1 MSKPRVLA
9 PEHLKFIRHLY
20 MRVMLM
26 PAEITEKVNAK
37 YGTNY
42 SVTQLSRAINNRG
55 WSARRKNMIEKL
67 GPIEAKKDTAIQREL
82 VRAHDKVMD
91 DVVKGTTEGLH
102 RAMQF
107 VANADNP
114 RTMQAAAA
122 AAKSLFTTFR
132 LAAGLDN
139 ANNRPQGTNVY
150 QFNFASTKVDDVV
163 EAATEV
169 TAAPAET
176 ADEDDFDESN

>member
-1 MSKPRVLA
+1 MAKPNIFP

-26 PAEITEKVNAK
+26 PAEITDKVNAK
-37 YGTNY
+37 YGSNY
-42 SVTQLSRAINNRG
+42 SVSQLSRAINNRG
-55 WSARRKNMIEKL
+55 WSARRKNMVERL

-82 VRAHDKVMD
+82 VRAHDRVMD
-91 DVVKGTTEGLH
+91 DVVKGTTEGLQ

-107 VANADNP
+107 VAQADNP

-139 ANNRPQGTNVY
+139 SSNRPAGANVY

-163 EAATEV
+163 EAAQPVDVDTGDDD
-169 TAAPAET
+169 AAPA
-176 ADEDDFDESN
+176 

>member
-1 MSKPRVLA
+1 MAKPNIFP
-9 PEHLKFIRHLY
+9 PEHLKFIKHLY

-26 PAEITEKVNAK
+26 PAEIADKTNAK
-37 YGTNY
+37 YGTSY
-42 SVTQLSRAINNRG
+42 SAAQLSRTINNRG
-55 WSARRKNMIEKL
+55 WSARRKNMVERL

-82 VRAHDKVMD
+82 VKAHDRVMD
-91 DVVKGTTEGLH
+91 DVVKGTTEGLQ

-107 VANADNP
+107 VAQADNP

-139 ANNRPQGTNVY
+139 SSNRPAGTNVY
-150 QFNFASTKVDDVV
+150 QFNFASTKVENIAEPVEIDADDD
-163 EAATEV
+163 
-169 TAAPAET
+169 AAPA
-176 ADEDDFDESN
+176 